1 MALADVLSRTGK
13 LKDAERELRDAL
25 RFQPNDPAV
34 LNNLGYFLVD
44 HDKDLTEA
52 FKMIERAVT
61 AEPENPSYLDSLG
74 WAYFKLGQLDQAEK
88 YIVQSLKGRPR
99 SAEVLDHLGDVRM
112 KQGREEQARQSWRDA
127 LGAAPDRSQTE
138 RLRQKLAENKN

>member
-1 MALADVLSRTGK
+1 M
-13 LKDAERELRDAL
+13 
-25 RFQPNDPAV
+25 

-88 YIVQSLKGRPR
+88 YIVQSLKGRAR
-99 SAEVLDHLGDVRM
+99 SAEVLEHLGDVRM
-112 KQGREEQARQSWRDA
+112 RQGREEQARQSWREA